1 MKIAFL
7 ASPVT
12 MPGSPTRRPDFIE
25 HDAQVAALAGPLAA
39 RGLELVPISW
49 DAEADWSNF
58 GAAVIGT
65 TWDYWDRAD
74 DFLTRLEAIE
84 VQMPLFNPVATVR
97 WNMRKTYLR
106 DMEARGARLIP
117 TLWLDAPDDASIAG
131 AFAALDCDDIV
142 VKRQVG
148 AGAFGQHRLKRGDVV
163 PPLPHAVMVQPFQSA
178 IASEGEYSFL
188 FCGGVFSHALV
199 KRAKPGDYRIQ
210 SLYGGVNAPVEP
222 PAADLNA
229 AWAVMDS
236 LPEVPLYARVDMVR
250 GEDGG
255 LLLMELEMIEPY
267 LYPLEGPQLGELYA
281 QALAKRL

>member
-1 MKIAFL
+1 
-7 ASPVT
+7 

-25 HDAQVAALAGPLAA
+25 HDAQVEALVGPLAA

-49 DAEADWSNF
+49 DAEADWSVF

-65 TWDYWDRAD
+65 TWDYWDRVE
-74 DFLTRLEAIE
+74 DFLARLGEIEA
-84 VQMPLFNPVATVR
+84 QLPLFNPVETVR

-117 TLWLDAPDDASIAG
+117 TLWIDQPDEASIVD
-131 AFAALDCDDIV
+131 AFDALGCDDIV

-148 AGAFGQHRLKRGDVV
+148 AGAFGQHRLARGGQV

-178 IASEGEYSFL
+178 IAIEGEYSFL

-222 PAADLNA
+222 SAPDLISA
-229 AWAVMDS
+229 RAVIES
-236 LPEVPLYARVDMVR
+236 LPDVPLYARVDMVR
-250 GEDGG
+250 GADGG

-281 QALAKRL
+281 RALAERL